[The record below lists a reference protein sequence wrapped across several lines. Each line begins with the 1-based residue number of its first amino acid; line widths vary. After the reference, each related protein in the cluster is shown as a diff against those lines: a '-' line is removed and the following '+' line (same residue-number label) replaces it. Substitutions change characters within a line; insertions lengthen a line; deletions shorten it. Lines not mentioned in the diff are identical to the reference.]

1 MDREYPIPA
10 VNADTKPY
18 WDAARAGK
26 LVLKTCG
33 ACRKAHFPPR
43 HLCPTCWS
51 PCSDWIES
59 TGEGS
64 IYSFT
69 IMRRA
74 PSPEFNGRVP
84 YVVALVT
91 LDDGPRMLANVI
103 GEDALAVRVGER
115 VRVVFEQRK
124 DGFALPQFERVP
136 RSDATHRNMP

>member
-1 MDREYPIPA
+1 MEPGYPVPA

-26 LVLKTCG
+26 LLLKTCR

-43 HLCPTCWS
+43 HLCPTCWT
-51 PCSDWIES
+51 PCSDWIEAK
-59 TGEGS
+59 GEGS
-64 IYSFT
+64 VYSFT

-74 PSPEFNGRVP
+74 PSPEFAVRVP
-84 YVVALVT
+84 YVIALVAL
-91 LDDGPRMLANVI
+91 DEGPRMLANVV

-124 DGFALPQFERVP
+124 DGFALPQFERAASQP
-136 RSDATHRNMP
+136 RDPE